1 MGLRYY
7 DDALS
12 AKIAAWVAPL
22 TGESKIKVLKPDEI
36 KKLYT
41 IEADESANDSL
52 KLPLIAI
59 SRNTEIEVRHR
70 TKQPMS
76 YDGLMLESDGEQA
89 LQLDAIPVDL
99 TYQIDMFT
107 RRYDEGDELLRE
119 MLFKIV
125 NNPQLVV
132 EFTYNNK
139 TQKHVSSILLHSTVR
154 DNSDISERLF
164 SGQFTRWTL
173 GIDIIGAYIFSLPY
187 KPVIKIGD
195 SDIKVY

>member
-22 TGESKIKVLKPDEI
+22 TGKSKIQVLKPDEI

-187 KPVIKIGD
+187 KPVIKIED